1 MGAPTVTTAI
11 EQPASA
17 QQVAELVRERMFA
30 GDRASRAFGMQV
42 THMAPGTATLTMCV
56 RADMLNGF
64 AICHG
69 GLITTLADSAFAFAC
84 NARNEFSVAAGL
96 AIDFLAPARED
107 DVLTAVAVEV
117 SQSGRSGL
125 YDVSVTNQRGERVAL
140 MRGRSHRVKGRPSVP
155 VEG

>member
-1 MGAPTVTTAI
+1 MATTTIELPT
-11 EQPASA
+11 SA
-17 QQVAELVRERMFA
+17 QQVADQVRERMFA
-30 GDRASRAFGMQV
+30 ADRASQALGLQI
-42 THMAPGTATLTMCV
+42 THMAPGTATLTMRV

-96 AIDFLAPARED
+96 AIDFLAPAREG
-107 DVLTAVAVEV
+107 DVLTAVAAEV

-125 YDVSVTNQRGERVAL
+125 YDVSVTNQRGEHVAL

>member
-84 NARNEFSVAAGL
+84 NARNEFTVAAGL
-96 AIDFLAPARED
+96 YVILTLVASIALAFF
-107 DVLTAVAVEV
+107 
-117 SQSGRSGL
+117 GRW
-125 YDVSVTNQRGERVAL
+125 AF
-140 MRGRSHRVKGRPSVP
+140 RVKAKVF
-155 VEG
+155 

>member
-1 MGAPTVTTAI
+1 M
-11 EQPASA
+11 SA
-17 QQVAELVRERMFA
+17 R
-30 GDRASRAFGMQV
+30 
-42 THMAPGTATLTMCV
+42 THIV
-56 RADMLNGF
+56 
-64 AICHG
+64 
-69 GLITTLADSAFAFAC
+69 
-84 NARNEFSVAAGL
+84 SVAAGL

-117 SQSGRSGL
+117 SRSGRSGL

>member
-1 MGAPTVTTAI
+1 VTTAI

-17 QQVAELVRERMFA
+17 QQVADLVRERMFA
-30 GDRASRAFGMQV
+30 GDRASRALGMQV
-42 THMAPGTATLTMCV
+42 THMAPGTATLTMRV

-117 SQSGRSGL
+117 LQSGRNGL

-140 MRGRSHRVKGRPSVP
+140 MRGRSHRVQGRPSVP
-155 VEG
+155 AAR

>member
-1 MGAPTVTTAI
+1 MATTTTI
-11 EQPASA
+11 EPPASA
-17 QQVAELVRERMFA
+17 QQVADLVRERMFA
-30 GDRASRAFGMQV
+30 ADRASQALGLQV
-42 THMAPGTATLTMCV
+42 THMAPGAATLTMRV

-84 NARNEFSVAAGL
+84 NAGNEFTVAAGL

-140 MRGRSHRVKGRPSVP
+140 MRGRSHRVKGRSSVP
-155 VEG
+155 AAE

>member
-1 MGAPTVTTAI
+1 VTSTI
-11 EQPASA
+11 ELPASA
-17 QQVAELVRERMFA
+17 QQVADQVRERMFA
-30 GDRASRAFGMQV
+30 ADRASQALGLQV
-42 THMAPGTATLTMCV
+42 THMAPGAATLTMRV

-84 NARNEFSVAAGL
+84 NARNEFSVAAAL

-107 DVLTAVAVEV
+107 DVLTAVAVEI

-140 MRGRSHRVKGRPSVP
+140 MRGRSHRVKGRPSVSVP
-155 VEG
+155 G